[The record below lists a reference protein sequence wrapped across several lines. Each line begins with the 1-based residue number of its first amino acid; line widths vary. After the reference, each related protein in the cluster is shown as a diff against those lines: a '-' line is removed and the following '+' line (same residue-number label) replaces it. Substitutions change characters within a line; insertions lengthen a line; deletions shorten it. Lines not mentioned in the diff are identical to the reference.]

1 MRSLDDARDV
11 CERYHPGMCVALA
24 NVPLAR
30 REAPGGPV
38 LGIFRQFSG
47 PRLMVPEEY
56 GGAGVNALSAARVVR
71 AMSSYSPSL
80 GAATTMHHY
89 TVATLFSLAKT
100 AGRLTPAQLDL
111 LAKIAPGNLIVA
123 SGWAEGKPGANIVIP
138 AVTARNTDGGY
149 LVNGGKKPCSLARS
163 MDLLTAS
170 ATVSVDGTPTLAL
183 LLIPASSPG
192 ITVHK
197 FWLSNVLAGAESDEV
212 RLADV
217 FVPAEL
223 VIRTEPDDPGRLDDL
238 QTVGFAWFEMLA
250 TSVYVGAASALVEQA
265 LTGGRGSVTDRAQA
279 AIQLESAVALVEG
292 AARALDDGLTGDAAV
307 SAVLVAR
314 YAAQQALRAAADMAA
329 ELLGGIAFMR
339 SPDIAYLIAAV
350 RPLAYHPPSRT
361 AMADALIGYFTGQ
374 PLRLSLRARPPTS

>member
-1 MRSLDDARDV
+1 MRSLDEARNV
-11 CERYHPGMCVALA
+11 CEHYHPGLCAALA
-24 NVPLAR
+24 EISLAE

-38 LGIFRQFSG
+38 LDIFRKFGG
-47 PRLMVPEEY
+47 PGLMVPVEY
-56 GGAGVNALSAARVVR
+56 GGMGADALSAARIVR

-89 TVATLFSLAKT
+89 TVATLFSLARR
-100 AGRLTPAQLDL
+100 AGRLTPAQLEL
-111 LAKIAPGNLIVA
+111 LTEIAPANLLVA
-123 SGWAEGKPGANIVIP
+123 SGWAEGNPGANIVVP
-138 AVTARNTDGGY
+138 TVTARATDGGY

-170 ATVSVDGTPTLAL
+170 AAVPVDGVPTLAL
-183 LLIPASSPG
+183 LLIPATSPG
-192 ITVHK
+192 VTVQK

-212 RLADV
+212 TLTDV
-217 FVPAEL
+217 FVPADL
-223 VIRTEPDDPGRLDDL
+223 VIRSDPDAPDRLDDL
-238 QTVGFAWFEMLA
+238 QTIGFAWFEMLA

-265 LTGGRGSVTDRAQA
+265 LAKGRGSVTDRAHA

-314 YAAQQALRAAADMAA
+314 YAAQQALREAADMAA
-329 ELLGGIAFMR
+329 ELLGGIAFIR
-339 SPDIAYLIAAV
+339 SPDIGYLIAAV

-361 AMADALIGYFTGQ
+361 AMAEALVDYFTGQ
-374 PLRLSLRARPPTS
+374 PLRLT

>member
-1 MRSLDDARDV
+1 MRSLDEARNV
-11 CERYHPGMCVALA
+11 CERHHPGMCGALSDLS
-24 NVPLAR
+24 LAE

-38 LGIFRQFSG
+38 LGIFRKFGG
-47 PRLMVPEEY
+47 PGLLVPAEY
-56 GGAGVNALSAARVVR
+56 GGMGVDALSAARIVR

-89 TVATLFSLAKT
+89 TVATLFSLAKS

-111 LAKIAPGNLIVA
+111 LAGIAPANLIVA

-138 AVTARNTDGGY
+138 SATARVAKGGY
-149 LVNGGKKPCSLARS
+149 LVNGGKKPCSLSQS

-170 ATVSVDGTPTLAL
+170 VAVPIDGIPTLAL
-183 LLIPASSPG
+183 LLIPAGSPG
-192 ITVHK
+192 LSVHR
-197 FWLSNVLAGAESDEV
+197 FWLSNVLAGAESHEI
-212 RLADV
+212 RLTDV
-217 FVPAEL
+217 FVPAEM
-223 VIRTEPDDPGRLDDL
+223 VIRTEPDAPDRLDDL
-238 QTVGFAWFEMLA
+238 QTTGFAWFEMLA

-265 LTGGRGSVTDRAQA
+265 LARGRGSVTDRLQA
-279 AIQLESAVALVEG
+279 ALQLESAVALVEG

-314 YAAQQALRAAADMAA
+314 YAAQQALREAADMAA

-361 AMADALIGYFTGQ
+361 AMAEALVDYLTGQ
-374 PLRLSLRARPPTS
+374 PLRLS